1 MKLPRELIYE
11 DRPSRYDFD
20 VNVVGSLNNLIY
32 DEWLLTRKELD
43 PLDSTYYSKISRVL
57 NDAYF
62 VCTVVL
68 MKPSSEISLSYF
80 KNHVSL
86 PSIVYPLAC
95 VYLSKINPR
104 STNTDRVIVM
114 LRDNLFEN
122 HQDWKQN
129 YDKLDSVAGR
139 YKNYV
144 DPLMFRTR
152 KLTMDLLDKI
162 NWKKATHYSPSE
174 LNRIISLVAKD
185 QEECV
190 MMANAIEKEVTNN
203 EQPDMYVNDETG
215 EFEMITPDYPEAHQL
230 CQGIINGNEIIIL
243 EQMESDLCLEE
254 EQDDKDKAFA
264 PKKNLKDLLDG
275 EWFDE
280 FSNNRVKYDK
290 SWRHKL
296 IDDLLDSEHGKSIIS
311 QWQERPRKNC
321 SKVNLIKFSFVGALI
336 ICKVIKGKYKEVAE
350 KMNISNVND
359 TNVANYMGSKGKGYR
374 PYMNWLENY
383 IQNEPESEQRLSD

>member
-1 MKLPRELIYE
+1 
-11 DRPSRYDFD
+11 
-20 VNVVGSLNNLIY
+20 
-32 DEWLLTRKELD
+32 
-43 PLDSTYYSKISRVL
+43 
-57 NDAYF
+57 
-62 VCTVVL
+62 
-68 MKPSSEISLSYF
+68 
-80 KNHVSL
+80 
-86 PSIVYPLAC
+86 
-95 VYLSKINPR
+95 
-104 STNTDRVIVM
+104 M

-129 YDKLDSVAGR
+129 YDKLYSVAD
-139 YKNYV
+139 KKYV

-215 EFEMITPDYPEAHQL
+215 NLEMITPDYPEAHQL
-230 CQGIINGNEIIIL
+230 CQGIINGNVKIIL

-254 EQDDKDKAFA
+254 EQDDEDKSFA
-264 PKKNLKDLLDG
+264 PKQNLKDLLDG

-290 SWRHKL
+290 PWRHKL
-296 IDDLLDSEHGKSIIS
+296 IDDLLESEHGKTIIS
-311 QWQERPRKNC
+311 QWRESPRKNC
-321 SKVNLIKFSFVGALI
+321 SKVNLIKYSFVGALI
-336 ICKVIKGKYKEVAE
+336 NCKVLNGKYIKVAE
-350 KMNISNVND
+350 KLNISRVTK
-359 TNVANYMGSKGKGYR
+359 TNAADYMGSKGEPYR
-374 PYMNWLENY
+374 PYIAWLREY
-383 IQNEPESEQRLSD
+383 IQKDRESEQRVSD

>member
-32 DEWLLTRKELD
+32 DKWLLARKELD

-95 VYLSKINPR
+95 VYLSNINPR
-104 STNTDRVIVM
+104 STNTDRVITM

-129 YDKLDSVAGR
+129 YDKLYSVAD
-139 YKNYV
+139 KNYV

-152 KLTMDLLDKI
+152 KLTMDLLYKI

-215 EFEMITPDYPEAHQL
+215 NLEMITPDYPEAHQL
-230 CQGIINGNEIIIL
+230 CQGIINGNVKIIL

-254 EQDDKDKAFA
+254 EQDDEDKSLA
-264 PKKNLKDLLDG
+264 PKQNLKDLLDG

-290 SWRHKL
+290 PWRHKL
-296 IDDLLDSEHGKSIIS
+296 IDDLLESEYGKDIIS
-311 QWQERPRKNC
+311 QWWNRPRKNC
-321 SKVNLIKFSFVGALI
+321 SKVNLINFSFVGALI

-350 KMNISNVND
+350 KMNISNVTK
-359 TNVANYMGSKGKGYR
+359 TNAADYMGSKGEPYR
-374 PYMNWLENY
+374 PYIAWLREH
-383 IQNEPESEQRLSD
+383 IQKDRESEQRVSD